1 MLLVTLREKSREIKG
16 AKYVTSSPERNR
28 GGKSMSPDQVPD
40 QPNEP
45 GYQGYPPPPP
55 EHRQPGYPQPGQ
67 GYPGPGNPRP
77 ANRGFDL
84 QDLFQ
89 RWQAVISGRNVPTF
103 DEQLPSANWLAI
115 WIGLAILGIVRG
127 ITSAIG
133 SAFASSFTINGHV
146 YAPSSPISSFFSGI
160 IGTIIGFFI
169 GVGILYLIAKM
180 FNGSGTFLSYAY
192 LLSLIFVP
200 LGAISA
206 IIGLIPVIGGL
217 VALAIGIFE
226 IYLAIL
232 ATASAH
238 RLPMDRATWVVLI
251 PVIVGLV
258 IALLLFIAAAA
269 LFVALGL

>member
-1 MLLVTLREKSREIKG
+1 M
-16 AKYVTSSPERNR
+16 N
-28 GGKSMSPDQVPD
+28 PDQVPD

-55 EHRQPGYPQPGQ
+55 EYRQPGYPQPGQ

-77 ANRGFDL
+77 ANQGFDL

-89 RWQAVISGRNVPTF
+89 RWQAVITGRSVPTF
-103 DEQLPSANWLAI
+103 DEQLPSANWPAI

-127 ITSAIG
+127 IIGAIETAVVSTVRIGNQVVSTG
-133 SAFASSFTINGHV
+133 SPVG
-146 YAPSSPISSFFSGI
+146 SFFSGV
-160 IGTIIGFFI
+160 IGTFIGFFI

-217 VALAIGIFE
+217 IALAIGIFE

-258 IALLLFIAAAA
+258 LALLLFIAAAA